1 MLNDPL
7 ANALSNILNQEQL
20 GRKECVIHPASSL
33 LKRVLTALS
42 KHRYVGSFEEMTPA
56 KGGYLKLNLLGTINE
71 IGVIKPRFA
80 VSVDEF
86 EKFEKRFLPAQDMG
100 IILVSTSK
108 GIMTHNEA
116 KKLNIGGKLL
126 AYCY

>member
-7 ANALSNILNQEQL
+7 ATTLSNVLNHEQL
-20 GRKECVIHPASSL
+20 GRKECIINPASSL
-33 LKRVLTALS
+33 IKRVLTTLA
-42 KHRYVGSFEEMTPA
+42 KHRYLGSYEELTPA
-56 KGGYLKLNLLGTINE
+56 KGGYLRINLLGTINN

-80 VSVDEF
+80 VSVNEY

-100 IILVSTSK
+100 VILVSTSK
-108 GIMTHNEA
+108 GIMTHIEA
-116 KKLNIGGKLL
+116 KKQNIGGKLL

>member
-7 ANALSNILNQEQL
+7 ATTLSNVLTHEQL
-20 GRKECVIHPASSL
+20 GRKECIINPASSL
-33 LKRVLTALS
+33 IKRVLTTLA
-42 KHRYVGSFEEMTPA
+42 KHRYLGSYEELTPA
-56 KGGYLKLNLLGTINE
+56 KGGYLRINLLGTINN

-80 VSVDEF
+80 VSVDEL

-100 IILVSTSK
+100 VLLVSTSK
-108 GIMTHNEA
+108 GIMTHIEA
-116 KKLNIGGKLL
+116 KKQNIGGKLL

>member
-7 ANALSNILNQEQL
+7 ANALSNVLNNEQT
-20 GRKECVIHPASSL
+20 GKKECLIHPASSL
-33 LKRVLTALS
+33 LKRVLTTLS
-42 KHRYVGSFEEMTPA
+42 KHRYVGSYEEITPA
-56 KGGYLKLNLLGTINE
+56 KGGYLRINLLGTINN

-80 VSVDEF
+80 VSVNEF

-100 IILVSTSK
+100 VLLVSTPK
-108 GIMTHNEA
+108 GIMTHIEA
-116 KKLNIGGKLL
+116 KKQHVGGKLL